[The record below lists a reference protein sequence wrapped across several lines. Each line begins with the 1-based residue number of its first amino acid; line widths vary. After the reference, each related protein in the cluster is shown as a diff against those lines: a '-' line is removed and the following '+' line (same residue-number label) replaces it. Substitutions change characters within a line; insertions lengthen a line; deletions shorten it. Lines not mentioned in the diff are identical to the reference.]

1 MLQNRP
7 YLLALV
13 GQILFGF
20 TLYGRN
26 ADVLYYF
33 TYVEGNASYYTTY
46 SMCIIIPSIIGAAC
60 FQPVF
65 RKLNN
70 KGRTAS
76 VFALLTGISMLSMF
90 FFNVKEAPVIFYALS
105 GIATYPYFPS
115 NPARSAVPIAIPIL
129 FPSEINAY

>member
-1 MLQNRP
+1 MQNKP
-7 YLLALV
+7 YILALI
-13 GQILFGF
+13 GQVLFGF

-26 ADVLYYF
+26 ADILYYF

-70 KGRTAS
+70 KWENSFYICLFNRY
-76 VFALLTGISMLSMF
+76 
-90 FFNVKEAPVIFYALS
+90 FNVGNVL
-105 GIATYPYFPS
+105 
-115 NPARSAVPIAIPIL
+115 L
-129 FPSEINAY
+129 